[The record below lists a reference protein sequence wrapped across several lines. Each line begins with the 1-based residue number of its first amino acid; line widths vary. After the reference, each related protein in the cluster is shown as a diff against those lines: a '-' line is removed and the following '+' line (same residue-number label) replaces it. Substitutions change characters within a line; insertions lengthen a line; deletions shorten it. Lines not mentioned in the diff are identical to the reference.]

1 MAEAGAERLSLKVI
15 WAYAMPRIAFAVMGA
30 VMGVYFMK
38 YATDVLLIAPAAIG
52 VIMAASR
59 IWDGVSDPLVGYLS
73 DRTRSRFGRR
83 RVWMYAAALPLGLSI
98 VMLWSPPVSLTGMG
112 LLLWMS
118 LAILAYETAT
128 TAYYI
133 PHGAIGVELT
143 PNYHER
149 TRLFG
154 YAHLIGASGTLLGL
168 ASLHFMDVAEDKRSY
183 AEGLSLF
190 AGLFC
195 AIVIIVS
202 TRMLPERADY
212 QGRGGE
218 KILGSFLD
226 VLKNPHARLLL
237 LVYAIESF
245 GNASVMM
252 LAPYILDYVW
262 IGMAGKLVLVMIA
275 FTLPLYAFTPV
286 WMWLARHFEKKHLWL
301 FSLWLSALS
310 FASFWFVVDDG
321 PMVWII
327 LACIGISGSC
337 GAVVEPSIKADV
349 IDYDEYRTGQRKEGT
364 YYAVWNLVRKGAG
377 SFTALATG
385 AVLQLTGFEPNV
397 AQTEAAQTGLRT
409 LVSLLPAACYV
420 VGAVL
425 FTRFALVEAEHRRIR
440 AALESRQSAGATPNG

>member
-1 MAEAGAERLSLKVI
+1 
-15 WAYAMPRIAFAVMGA
+15 MPRIAFAVMGA

-52 VIMAASR
+52 VIMAAAR

-73 DRTRSRFGRR
+73 DRTRSPFGRR

-98 VMLWSPPVSLTGMG
+98 VMLWSPPETLSGVALIV
-112 LLLWMS
+112 WMS

-143 PNYHER
+143 PNHHER

-154 YAHLIGASGTLLGL
+154 YAHLIGALGMLLGL
-168 ASLHFMDVAEDKRSY
+168 AALHFMDVAEDKRSY

-195 AIVIIVS
+195 AVVIIVS

-218 KILGSFLD
+218 KILSSLLD

-237 LVYAIESF
+237 VVYAIESF
-245 GNASVMM
+245 GSASVMM

-262 IGMAGKLVLVMIA
+262 IGMAGKLVLVMVA
-275 FTLPLYAFTPV
+275 FTVPLYAFTPV

-301 FSLWLSALS
+301 SSLCLSAVS
-310 FASFWFVVDDG
+310 FLGFWFVTGNG

-327 LACIGISGSC
+327 LVCIGISGSC

-364 YYAVWNLVRKGAG
+364 YYAIWNLVRKGAG

-385 AVLQLTGFEPNV
+385 LVLQLTGFEPNV
-397 AQTEAAQTGLRT
+397 EQNESAQTGLRT

-425 FTRFALVEAEHRRIR
+425 FTRFTLLEAEHKRIR
-440 AALESRQSAGATPNG
+440 EALESRQPAPSSVAPARNSG

>member
-1 MAEAGAERLSLKVI
+1 
-15 WAYAMPRIAFAVMGA
+15 MPRIAFAVMGA
-30 VMGVYFMK
+30 VMGVYFLK

-52 VIMAASR
+52 IIMAAAR
-59 IWDGVSDPLVGYLS
+59 IWDGVSDPLAGYLS

-98 VMLWSPPVSLTGMG
+98 IMLWSPPATLSGAA
-112 LLLWMS
+112 LLVWMS

-154 YAHLIGASGTLLGL
+154 YAHLIGACGTLLGL
-168 ASLHFMDVAEDKRSY
+168 VALHFMDVAEDKRSY

-190 AGLFC
+190 AGVFC
-195 AIVIIVS
+195 AAMILIS

-212 QGRGGE
+212 QGRGGD
-218 KILGSFLD
+218 KILSSFLD
-226 VLKNPHARLLL
+226 VLRNRHARLLL
-237 LVYAIESF
+237 IVYAIESF
-245 GNASVMM
+245 GSASVLM

-262 IGMAGKLVLVMIA
+262 VGMAGKLVLVMIA

-286 WMWLARHFEKKHLWL
+286 WMWLARRFEKKHLWL
-301 FSLWLSALS
+301 CSLWLSAFS
-310 FASFWFVVDDG
+310 FCAFWFVTGNG

-327 LACIGISGSC
+327 LVCIGISGSC

-349 IDYDEYRTGQRKEGT
+349 IDYDEYLTGQRKEGT

-377 SFTALATG
+377 SVTALATG
-385 AVLQLTGFEPNV
+385 LVLQLTGFEPNV
-397 AQTEAAQTGLRT
+397 EQGESAQLGLRT

-420 VGAVL
+420 LGAVL
-425 FTRFALVEAEHRRIR
+425 FTRFTLMEVEHSRIR
-440 AALESRQSAGATPNG
+440 AELEARQRQADDGQAEGVRA